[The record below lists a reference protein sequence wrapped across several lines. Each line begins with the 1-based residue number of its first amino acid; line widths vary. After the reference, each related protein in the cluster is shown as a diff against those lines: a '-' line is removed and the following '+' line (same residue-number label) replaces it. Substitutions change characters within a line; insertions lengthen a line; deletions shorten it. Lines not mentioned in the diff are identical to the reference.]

1 MSHGRTPPQHAV
13 IGYVHGAAVTS
24 QFLASMLGIARKH
37 GGTRVD
43 AFLAAPSGPN
53 ISEARNLIVR
63 RFLTEYDA
71 PWLLMADTDMVLAA
85 DALDRLVAAADPAQ
99 RPVVGA
105 LCYSQDEHGGDPH
118 PVLYELVEQDGQ
130 PGFARYR
137 LWPEDICFPVGAT
150 GAACLLMHRSALE
163 RVEQAAGDRA
173 APWFRESVIGAA
185 LVGED
190 LTFCL
195 RCAVAGIPV
204 HVHTGV
210 SVGHVK
216 PVMLGKVT

>member
-1 MSHGRTPPQHAV
+1 MPHGRTPPQHAAV
-13 IGYVHGAAVTS
+13 GYVHGAQVTS
-24 QFLASMLGIARKH
+24 QFLACMLALARKH
-37 GGTRVD
+37 GGARVD
-43 AFLAAPSGPN
+43 VFLAAPSGPN

-63 RFLTEYDA
+63 RFLDECRA
-71 PWLLMADTDMVLAA
+71 PWLWMLDTDMAFA
-85 DALDRLVAAADPAQ
+85 PDALDRLTAAADPVQ

-105 LCYSQDEHGGDPH
+105 LCYSQDENGGDPH
-118 PVLYELVEQDGQ
+118 PTLYEFVEDGGQ

-137 LWPEDICFPVGAT
+137 TWPEDACFPVAAT
-150 GAACLLMHRSALE
+150 GAACLLVHRAALE
-163 RVEQAAGDRA
+163 RVEAVSGDRA

-190 LTFCL
+190 MTFCL
-195 RCAVAGIPV
+195 RAQAAGIPV

-210 SVGHVK
+210 QAGHVK

>member
-1 MSHGRTPPQHAV
+1 MADRAAV
-13 IGYVHGAAVTS
+13 GYVHGATVTAPFAAS
-24 QFLASMLGIARKH
+24 LLALARRH
-37 GGTRVD
+37 GGTQVEV
-43 AFLAAPSGPN
+43 FLAAPSGPN
-53 ISEARNLIVR
+53 ISEARNLLVR
-63 RFLTEYDA
+63 RFLDECRA
-71 PWLLMADTDMVLAA
+71 PWLWMLDTDMVFAP
-85 DALDRLVAAADPAQ
+85 DALDRLVAGADPER

-105 LCYSQDEHGGDPH
+105 LCYSQDEHGGEPH
-118 PVLYELVEQDGQ
+118 PVMYELVEQDGQ
-130 PGFARYR
+130 HGFARYR

-150 GAACLLMHRSALE
+150 GAACLVMHRNALQK
-163 RVEQAAGDRA
+163 VEARSGDRA

-195 RCAVAGIPV
+195 RCAVAKIPV

-216 PVMLGKVT
+216 PVTLGKVT